1 MRRGWQPENEESPD
15 RFAVT
20 AGRMVWEADL
30 IAVARQR
37 RMKFLRGLL
46 VGWEAFSSHRVGLVG
61 LALVLLFATMA
72 LAHPILMAT
81 VWNVSTYHPM
91 LGFDEVAAP
100 HPTLPSWRHLLG
112 TDSMGRDVLSQLLY
126 STSTSF
132 GIGLVA
138 GSVATFVA
146 TLIAVFAAYYGGKVD
161 MILMALSDAF
171 VLMPPQI
178 ILLVVGILIELPW
191 PVLALI
197 YGLFAGLGTQ
207 AITLRAHAVSIRV
220 KPYVEYARMA
230 GGGGWHV
237 IRKHLLPNM
246 TSMMLVNMM
255 FTVTQSVL
263 VEAILSFFG
272 RSQIR
277 MSWGT
282 MIWFTQTL
290 FHLSPYGT
298 QWHAILPPVFAIMLF
313 CGAFYMVG
321 RALDDTVNP
330 RLLKR

>member
-1 MRRGWQPENEESPD
+1 MLPNAHNHD
-15 RFAVT
+15 FFAPAVYSS
-20 AGRMVWEADL
+20 WEAL
-30 IAVARQR
+30 LRETGTWR
-37 RMKFLRGLL
+37 RDKSLRGFLA
-46 VGWEAFSSHRVGLVG
+46 GWEAFSSHRVGLIG
-61 LALVLLFATMA
+61 MALVLAFAAMA
-72 LAHPILMAT
+72 FAHPILMAT

-91 LGFDEVAAP
+91 VGFDEDAAS
-100 HPTLPSWRHLLG
+100 HPTLPSWKHLLG

-126 STSTSF
+126 STRTSF
-132 GIGLVA
+132 GIGLLA
-138 GSVATFVA
+138 GITATVVA
-146 TLIAVFAAYYGGKVD
+146 TLIAVFAAYYGGTLD
-161 MILMALSDAF
+161 MVLMAFSDAF

-178 ILLVVGILIELPW
+178 LLLVLGIIIELPW
-191 PVLALI
+191 PVLALL

-207 AITLRAHAVSIRV
+207 AITLRAHAASIRV
-220 KPYVEYARMA
+220 KPFVEYARLA

-237 IRKHLLPNM
+237 IRVHLLPNM
-246 TSMMLVNMM
+246 ASVMLVNMM

-298 QWHAILPPVFAIMLF
+298 QWHAILPPVLCIMIF